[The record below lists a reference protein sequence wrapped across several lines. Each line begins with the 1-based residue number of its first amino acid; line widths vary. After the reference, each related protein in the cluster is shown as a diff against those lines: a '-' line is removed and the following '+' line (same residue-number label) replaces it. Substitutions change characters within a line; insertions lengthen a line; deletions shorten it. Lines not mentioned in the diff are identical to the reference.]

1 MSWRTSSRRTRSVQV
16 GFLVL
21 LAVCSAQLAYWLID
35 EVYYTAGVVA
45 QRQAAFDSQVASAEA
60 LLRAGA
66 APSSVAA
73 MYPDLIVA
81 GDPVTVRVV
90 TVRVAPEALAA
101 VTDARFRRLN
111 RYAWEGAFFLAVL
124 LAAMAIVYRAV
135 REEANLRRQQDEFL
149 ATVSHELQSPLASLR
164 LSAET
169 LAMRD
174 PPPARRTELVERL
187 LSDLGRLQRVIA
199 NILDASRLAATVRRS
214 KPQTVVL
221 EDEVR
226 TVLGELG
233 DLAREKSLTVS
244 TEFGGTALIRADRQG
259 VQTVIRNLV
268 HNAIKACDAGGA
280 VRLAV
285 RSDNGRTRLEVSD
298 DGMGF
303 PPADTGRLFDKFVRV
318 EDERHANSGGT
329 GLGLYIV
336 RRCVALDRGTVS
348 AESAGAGR
356 GARFTV
362 TWPIVEET
370 HQ

>member
-45 QRQAAFDSQVASAEA
+45 QRQAAFDSQVASAGA

-66 APSSVAA
+66 APSTVAA

-81 GDPVTVRVV
+81 GDPV

-111 RYAWEGAFFLAVL
+111 RYTWEGAFFLAVL

-135 REEANLRRQQDEFL
+135 REEANLRRRQDEFL

-199 NILDASRLAATVRRS
+199 NILDASRLAATVRRA

-221 EDEVR
+221 EEEMR

-244 TEFGGTALIRADRQG
+244 TEVGGTVMILADRQG

-285 RSDNGRTRLEVSD
+285 RSDNGRARLEVSD

-336 RRCVALDRGTVS
+336 RRCVELDRGTVS

-362 TWPIVEET
+362 TWPTVEET